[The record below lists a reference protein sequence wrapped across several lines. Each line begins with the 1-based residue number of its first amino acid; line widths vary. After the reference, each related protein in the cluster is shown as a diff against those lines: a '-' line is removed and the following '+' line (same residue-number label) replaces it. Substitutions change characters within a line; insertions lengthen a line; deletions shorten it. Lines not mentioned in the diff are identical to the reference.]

1 MTHLD
6 GRTVT
11 VAEEGITQPG
21 SVKVL
26 EEEGMPSLI
35 SGEKGNL
42 YVKINVFIPDFSDE
56 ELNEL

>member
-26 EEEGMPSLI
+26 EEEGMPSLT